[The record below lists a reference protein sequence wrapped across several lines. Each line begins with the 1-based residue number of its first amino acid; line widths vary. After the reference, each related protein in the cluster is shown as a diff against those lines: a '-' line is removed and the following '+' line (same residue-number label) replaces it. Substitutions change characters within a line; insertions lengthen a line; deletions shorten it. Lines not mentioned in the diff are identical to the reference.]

1 MNFITRIQS
10 VPFNQKFAIILLV
23 VMSTQLVVIEGL
35 TVSPLKVTVMVVS
48 CFIFLFRV
56 PYFSKAVWGSVV
68 YWGVCFLTALL
79 NGEVRFSDI
88 NHNTASIGFFSSV
101 LYLIEILHQTTTIN
115 RAAVKNGRLY
125 LIEIQILDI

>member
-79 NGEVRFSDI
+79 NGEVRFSVREI
-88 NHNTASIGFFSSV
+88 SV
-101 LYLIEILHQTTTIN
+101 HISYFGIVCLITIIIAQMN
-115 RAAVKNGRLY
+115 L
-125 LIEIQILDI
+125 